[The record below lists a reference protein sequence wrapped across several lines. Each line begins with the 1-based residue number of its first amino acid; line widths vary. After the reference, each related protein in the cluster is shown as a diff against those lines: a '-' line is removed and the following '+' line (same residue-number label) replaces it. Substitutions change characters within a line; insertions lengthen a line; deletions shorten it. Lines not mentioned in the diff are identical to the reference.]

1 MAGRLPLYGE
11 VAEPSARPWP
21 IAAKGFRPFFLLA
34 ALFATLL
41 VPLWL
46 LVIDGRLQVGR
57 YLDPIYWHAHEMVF
71 GFAVAVIAGFLLTAV
86 GNWTKR
92 ETAVGLPLLALAGL
106 WVAGRV
112 AMTGPQLVPPWL
124 TAMTDLAFL
133 PVLMVVVA
141 RPLIATRN
149 TKNLVLLAILAALFL
164 ANLVVHLDV
173 LGVLPGWRRRGC
185 LLGIDV
191 IVLVILVISGRTFPM
206 FTRNGTGVETIASSP
221 RLDQLTI
228 ASMAVLVV
236 LDAVVPELVVTAA
249 WAAVVGVLALVRSW
263 RWGARH
269 TLRSP
274 LLWVLHVG
282 YLWLPIGLVLRAVAA
297 GTGAVSPQIATH
309 ALTVGAIGSLT
320 LGMMARVALGHS
332 GRLLAASR
340 PIVVAFALSLL
351 AAVVRVGAPLL
362 GSDRYRITVVLA
374 GALWTAAFALY
385 LVVYVPI
392 LVAPRVDGK
401 PG

>member
-1 MAGRLPLYGE
+1 
-11 VAEPSARPWP
+11 
-21 IAAKGFRPFFLLA
+21 
-34 ALFATLL
+34 
-41 VPLWL
+41 
-46 LVIDGRLQVGR
+46 
-57 YLDPIYWHAHEMVF
+57 
-71 GFAVAVIAGFLLTAV
+71 
-86 GNWTKR
+86 
-92 ETAVGLPLLALAGL
+92 
-106 WVAGRV
+106 
-112 AMTGPQLVPPWL
+112 
-124 TAMTDLAFL
+124 
-133 PVLMVVVA
+133 
-141 RPLIATRN
+141 
-149 TKNLVLLAILAALFL
+149 
-164 ANLVVHLDV
+164 
-173 LGVLPGWRRRGC
+173 C

-362 GSDRYRITVVLA
+362 CSDRYRITVVLA
-374 GALWTAAFALY
+374 STPAVSPCRARIVVAIAFVAIAAPGCVRVHAHQRERLASPAMRSPVWPAVTTADEHVFVVREGTAGASA
-385 LVVYVPI
+385 
-392 LVAPRVDGK
+392 G
-401 PG
+401 GGGGCGCN